1 MSSPEE
7 RTWKALDSF
16 APQRNTWSRPIYA
29 VWLGAL
35 FVFLAALPYS
45 LINQFA
51 GWRATSI
58 LSVQSP
64 LDLALPFL
72 PWMMVFYISFYA
84 YFPIMFWLGA
94 AEHRRHQG
102 ERLTLRL
109 IQASWVAFVI
119 FLVFPVEVDLRHQVV
134 HSDDSFASLF
144 AALHALDTPYNAWP
158 SLHVLQSLLVVLTV
172 QAWLAND
179 GALRPLLRALLWSA
193 WTLLALSTMLVKQ
206 HYIFDAVTG
215 LVIGVVLWR
224 MWFKP
229 VFNQRAH

>member
-1 MSSPEE
+1 MLE
-7 RTWKALDSF
+7 RWF
-16 APQRNTWSRPIYA
+16 PQRESWSRTTHA
-29 VWLGAL
+29 AWLGAL
-35 FVFLAALPYS
+35 FVVFSALPYS

-51 GWRATSI
+51 GWRSTSV
-58 LSVQSP
+58 LNVQTP

-72 PWMMVFYISFYA
+72 PLMMVFYISFYA
-84 YFPIMFWLGA
+84 YFPVMFWMA
-94 AEHRRHQG
+94 SKEHRRDQG

-179 GALRPLLRALLWSA
+179 GALRPLVRALLWSG

>member
-1 MSSPEE
+1 VTGPEGQPWTVLE
-7 RTWKALDSF
+7 RLF
-16 APQRNTWSRPIYA
+16 PRRETWSRTTHA
-29 VWLGAL
+29 AWLGTL
-35 FVFLAALPYS
+35 FVVFGALPYS

-51 GWRATSI
+51 GWRATSV
-58 LSVQSP
+58 LHVQTP

-84 YFPIMFWLGA
+84 YFPIMFWMGSK
-94 AEHRRHQG
+94 EHRRHQG

-134 HSDDSFASLF
+134 YSDDGFAQLF
-144 AALHALDTPYNAWP
+144 SALHALDTPYNAWP

-172 QAWLAND
+172 QGWLAND
-179 GALRPLLRALLWSA
+179 GALHPLVQAMLWSA
-193 WTLLALSTMLVKQ
+193 WALLALSTMLVKQ
-206 HYIFDAVTG
+206 HYMFDAVTA
-215 LVIGVVLWR
+215 LIIGAVLWR

-229 VFNQRAH
+229 VINQTVH

>member
-7 RTWKALDSF
+7 RPWKALDSF

-35 FVFLAALPYS
+35 FVFLSALPYS

-51 GWRATSI
+51 GWRATSM

>member
-1 MSSPEE
+1 M
-7 RTWKALDSF
+7 
-16 APQRNTWSRPIYA
+16 
-29 VWLGAL
+29 
-35 FVFLAALPYS
+35 
-45 LINQFA
+45 
-51 GWRATSI
+51 

-119 FLVFPVEVDLRHQVV
+119 FLVVPVEVDLRHQVV
-134 HSDDSFASLF
+134 HSDDSFGSLF